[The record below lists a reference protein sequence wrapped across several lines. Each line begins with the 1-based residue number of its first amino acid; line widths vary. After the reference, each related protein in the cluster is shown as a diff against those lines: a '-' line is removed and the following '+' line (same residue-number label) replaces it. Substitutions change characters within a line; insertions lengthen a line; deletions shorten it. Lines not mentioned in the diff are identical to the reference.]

1 MLSFMTFFIA
11 LQLIAA
17 NSDTAIYNFLTI
29 PDIFDANIR
38 MQLSM
43 TDPEVPFSCALP

>member
-1 MLSFMTFFIA
+1 MNGSFLLNAFVHDIFLA
-11 LQLIAA
+11 LHLIAA

-43 TDPEVPFSCALP
+43 TDP

>member
-29 PDIFDANIR
+29 PDIFRLTSNAAVNDR
-38 MQLSM
+38 S
-43 TDPEVPFSCALP
+43 VSPF

>member
-11 LQLIAA
+11 LKLIAA
-17 NSDTAIYNFLTI
+17 NSDNYIYNFLTI

-43 TDPEVPFSCALP
+43 TDP

>member
-29 PDIFDANIR
+29 PDIVIDIR

-43 TDPEVPFSCALP
+43 TDP

>member
-11 LQLIAA
+11 LQLIAGIC
-17 NSDTAIYNFLTI
+17 DTAIYNFLTI

-43 TDPEVPFSCALP
+43 TDP

>member
-11 LQLIAA
+11 LQLIAG
-17 NSDTAIYNFLTI
+17 NSDTAIYNFLTM

-38 MQLSM
+38 MELSM
-43 TDPEVPFSCALP
+43 TDP